1 MRKSLPPTTIR
12 LVAALYCTLTA
23 ACSGGGGGGA
33 GTAMGTPGTS
43 STSSTATSGTAPAGT
58 TTSGSTTSGGVNTYS
73 TGASGTVAAPPAA
86 TFGTAQARTA
96 VPGGPTFD
104 GSSGSFP
111 ANVTFPLISS
121 SLQKSPT
128 GLSAAAADPGATATV
143 VSSSNQKSTL
153 QLSIPSLN
161 VNLSWDF
168 NSNLVSGLDQ
178 ITDGYSYVAMG
189 SWLHR
194 DNQPANSGTLQSS
207 SAFVFGYETPA
218 ANMPTGGTA
227 AFNGFAG
234 GMVVKPVG
242 TDIQNSYVSGKATFS
257 VNFGSGQVTG
267 SFTNMQYGAQWNDVS
282 ATASIAAGTN
292 KFNGTTAATSAP
304 GTPMSLSG
312 SATGNINGAFFGPA
326 AQNLGAVW
334 SLSDGTGSALG
345 TVQAK

>member
-1 MRKSLPPTTIR
+1 MRKSPTRTTIR
-12 LVAALYCTLTA
+12 LSAALTCALTA

-33 GTAMGTPGTS
+33 GPATGTPSTS
-43 STSSTATSGTAPAGT
+43 STSGT
-58 TTSGSTTSGGVNTYS
+58 TTSGTTTTSGVNSFS
-73 TGASGTVAAPPAA
+73 TGVSGTVAAPPAA

-111 ANVTFPLISS
+111 ANVTFPLLSS
-121 SLQKSPT
+121 SLKNNPA

-189 SWLHR
+189 TWLHR
-194 DNQPANSGTLQSS
+194 ANQPANTGTLQSS
-207 SAFVFGYETPA
+207 SAFVFGYETPG
-218 ANMPTGGTA
+218 ANMPTSGTA
-227 AFNGFAG
+227 TFAGFAG
-234 GMVVKPVG
+234 GTVFKPSG
-242 TDIQNSYVSGKATFS
+242 TDIQNTFVSGSASFS
-257 VNFGSGQVTG
+257 ANFGSGQVTG
-267 SFTNMQYGAQWNDVS
+267 SLTKMQYGPQWNDVS
-282 ATASIAAGTN
+282 VTATIATGTN
-292 KFNGTTAATSAP
+292 RFNGTTAATSAP

-345 TVQAK
+345 TVTAK

>member
-1 MRKSLPPTTIR
+1 MPKSLTPTTIR
-12 LVAALYCTLTA
+12 LAAALSCTLIA
-23 ACSGGGGGGA
+23 ACSSGGGGSA
-33 GTAMGTPGTS
+33 GPAAGTPGT
-43 STSSTATSGTAPAGT
+43 TTASGTATAGT
-58 TTSGSTTSGGVNTYS
+58 TVTPGNSYS
-73 TGASGTVAAPPAA
+73 TGVSGTVAAPPAA

-104 GSSGSFP
+104 GSSGGFP

-121 SLQKSPT
+121 SLQKSPA
-128 GLSAAAADPGATATV
+128 GLSAAAGDPGATATV

-161 VNLSWDF
+161 VNLTWDF
-168 NSNLVSGLDQ
+168 NSSLVSGLDQ

-189 SWLHR
+189 TWLHR
-194 DNQPANSGTLQSS
+194 ANQPANSGTLQSS

-218 ANMPTGGTA
+218 ANMPSAGTA
-227 AFNGFAG
+227 AFTGFAG
-234 GMVVKPVG
+234 GTVFKPVG
-242 TDIQNSYVSGKATFS
+242 TDIQNTYVSGNASFS
-257 VNFGSGQVTG
+257 VNFGTGQVAG
-267 SFTNMQYGAQWNDVS
+267 NLTNMQYGPQWNDMSVS
-282 ATASIAAGTN
+282 ASIAAGTN

-312 SATGNINGAFFGPA
+312 SATGTINGAFFGPA

-345 TVQAK
+345 TVTAK